1 MQGITEITGMV
12 LKAEPI
18 NDYDRRVVFLTKE
31 KGKISAFARGARK
44 PNSKLLAATN
54 PFCFGTFKLYEG
66 KSSYNVADVEIQN
79 YFEPLRRDYIGAYY
93 GMYFAEL
100 ADYYTRENNDERQ
113 MLKLLYQSLRALCA
127 PSIPNELVR
136 CIYEIKSIAV
146 NGEFPGIRQDR
157 ELEASTVYALEY
169 IVSSSVEK
177 LYTFTVTPQVL
188 AQLQEEARWYC
199 GKILSHE
206 FKSLEILQS
215 LC

>member
-1 MQGITEITGMV
+1 M
-12 LKAEPI
+12 
-18 NDYDRRVVFLTKE
+18 
-31 KGKISAFARGARK
+31 
-44 PNSKLLAATN
+44 
-54 PFCFGTFKLYEG
+54 
-66 KSSYNVADVEIQN
+66 ADVEIQN